1 MNLNDNN
8 DSEISDNFSD
18 FPVEQVAT
26 PVPES
31 PEGITESQDSNY
43 IPITENEDNSD
54 DSNELINDIWLMGNN
69 SINPILGIYRLLHR
83 SLEIHEES
91 DNENSSNSSL
101 NDNNEVDADGM
112 NKGEILMKSGEF
124 GIIEPSPDKGLNAE
138 KLFSKNACHQ
148 LMLREILPGRF
159 SKVSF
164 GKNFIPN
171 TNGEV
176 AVNYGAR
183 AYSGQYSLD
192 GSFFYTCCQD
202 FRVHIYDT
210 TNPNVFKETK
220 TITGDGRWTITDANL
235 SSDNQWLAYTSITPI
250 VYLAKT
256 DPNVDFQ
263 IPLDFSERLSYNNG
277 LWSIRF
283 SNDSRELVGGASDSN
298 IYVYDIETRNV
309 LLQLNGHD
317 DDVNAVCFADDSSHI
332 LFSGSDD
339 TYIKVW
345 DRRSMRGGKESGVL
359 VGHTEGITYVTAKG
373 DGRYCLSNSKDQT
386 MKLWDIRMMISGER
400 FENMQLDDYRQ
411 EWDYRS
417 HNYPGDRHFKH
428 PQDVS
433 VMTYR
438 GHSVLKTLI
447 RCHFSP
453 PSTTGQRYLYTG
465 SEDGRVRIF
474 SLDGRVVQSLD
485 VIEAIRNE
493 RNRNTSQLIYLHR
506 PVTRDVSWHPHLPLM
521 TSTSWSGPHV
531 SSGVIVCHSYKEPD
545 H

>member
-1 MNLNDNN
+1 
-8 DSEISDNFSD
+8 
-18 FPVEQVAT
+18 
-26 PVPES
+26 
-31 PEGITESQDSNY
+31 
-43 IPITENEDNSD
+43 
-54 DSNELINDIWLMGNN
+54 MGNN

-83 SLEIHEES
+83 TLEIQEES
-91 DNENSSNSSL
+91 DNESSSNAYS
-101 NDNNEVDADGM
+101 NENYNNNEVDADGM

-159 SKVSF
+159 SKISF
-164 GKNFIPN
+164 GKNFRPN

-176 AVNYGAR
+176 AVNYGVR

-220 TITGDGRWTITDANL
+220 TIVGDGRWTITDANL

-263 IPLDFSERLSYNNG
+263 IPLDFSKRLSYNYG

-283 SNDSRELVGGASDSN
+283 SNDSRELVGGASDSR

-309 LLQLNGHD
+309 LLQLDGHD

-386 MKLWDIRMMISGER
+386 MKLWDIRMMVSGER
-400 FENMQLDDYRQ
+400 FENMQLEDYRQ
-411 EWDYRS
+411 GWDYRLN
-417 HNYPGDRHFKH
+417 NYPGDRHFKH

-453 PSTTGQRYLYTG
+453 LSTTGQRYLYTG

-474 SLDGRVVQSLD
+474 SLDGRIIQSLD

-493 RNRNTSQLIYLHR
+493 RNRNTSRPIYLHR

-521 TSTSWSGPHV
+521 TSTSWSGPHRD
-531 SSGVIVCHSYKEPD
+531 SGVIVCHSYKEPD